1 MLLLYKYTKQQQTTG
16 YKMFYSNYTQIQL
29 NKELTRILNVFQED
43 QNSGYTLLT
52 MKEEKTL
59 IIRVQELERKLQTTI
74 VIPNIYNDTLGE

>member
-1 MLLLYKYTKQQQTTG
+1 
-16 YKMFYSNYTQIQL
+16 MFYTNYTQIQL
-29 NKELTRILNVFQED
+29 NKELARILNVFKED

>member
-1 MLLLYKYTKQQQTTG
+1 
-16 YKMFYSNYTQIQL
+16 MFYSNYTQIQL
-29 NKELTRILNVFQED
+29 NKELTRILNVFKED

>member
-1 MLLLYKYTKQQQTTG
+1 
-16 YKMFYSNYTQIQL
+16 MFYTNYTQIEL
-29 NKELTRILNVFQED
+29 NKELTRILNVFKED